1 MGSVQATIDWRTATP
16 EELDGHRCIITTV
29 DGTIIDGYLKAIPPF
44 TPEYQLTRFVLHDRD
59 LCLGQLRILSLNPKH
74 GTAILQPHI
83 RSLTVTRQTKQP
95 TNQRKESAMNNADI
109 TSLIHQ
115 ALAADCQ
122 ITITLTPKNYIT
134 DDQAETEDKQ

>member
-16 EELDGHRCIITTV
+16 EALDGHRCIITTV

-44 TPEYQLTRFVLHDRD
+44 TPESQLTRFVLHDRD

-95 TNQRKESAMNNADI
+95 TNERNPQ
-109 TSLIHQ
+109 
-115 ALAADCQ
+115 
-122 ITITLTPKNYIT
+122 
-134 DDQAETEDKQ
+134 

>member
-29 DGTIIDGYLKAIPPF
+29 DGTLIDGYLKAIPPF

-95 TNQRKESAMNNADI
+95 TNERNPQ
-109 TSLIHQ
+109 
-115 ALAADCQ
+115 
-122 ITITLTPKNYIT
+122 
-134 DDQAETEDKQ
+134 

>member
-83 RSLTVTRQTKQP
+83 RSLTVTRQNQT

>member
-83 RSLTVTRQTKQP
+83 RSLTVTRQT
-95 TNQRKESAMNNADI
+95 NQRKQSAMNNADI

>member
-95 TNQRKESAMNNADI
+95 TNEIRNEQRGH
-109 TSLIHQ
+109 HQ
-115 ALAADCQ
+115 PHPPGTRRRLPDHHHPHTQ
-122 ITITLTPKNYIT
+122 ELHHRRSGGNGG
-134 DDQAETEDKQ
+134 

>member
-1 MGSVQATIDWRTATP
+1 MNQRITLAKRILA
-16 EELDGHRCIITTV
+16 LAAIMFCITTV

-95 TNQRKESAMNNADI
+95 TNERNPQ
-109 TSLIHQ
+109 
-115 ALAADCQ
+115 
-122 ITITLTPKNYIT
+122 
-134 DDQAETEDKQ
+134 

>member
-59 LCLGQLRILSLNPKH
+59 LCLGQLRILSLNPQTRH
-74 GTAILQPHI
+74 GNPPTTHPQPDRHP
-83 RSLTVTRQTKQP
+83 TNQT

>member
-59 LCLGQLRILSLNPKH
+59 LCSDNCASCPSTPN
-74 GTAILQPHI
+74 TALQSSNH
-83 RSLTVTRQTKQP
+83 T
-95 TNQRKESAMNNADI
+95 SAA
-109 TSLIHQ
+109 
-115 ALAADCQ
+115 
-122 ITITLTPKNYIT
+122 
-134 DDQAETEDKQ
+134 

>member
-83 RSLTVTRQTKQP
+83 RSLTVTPTNQT

>member
-44 TPEYQLTRFVLHDRD
+44 TP
-59 LCLGQLRILSLNPKH
+59 KH

-95 TNQRKESAMNNADI
+95 TNERNPQ
-109 TSLIHQ
+109 
-115 ALAADCQ
+115 
-122 ITITLTPKNYIT
+122 
-134 DDQAETEDKQ
+134 

>member
-83 RSLTVTRQTKQP
+83 RSLTVTRQT
-95 TNQRKESAMNNADI
+95 NQRKESAMNNADI

>member
-29 DGTIIDGYLKAIPPF
+29 DGTIIDG
-44 TPEYQLTRFVLHDRD
+44 YQLTRFVLHDRD

-95 TNQRKESAMNNADI
+95 TNERNPQ
-109 TSLIHQ
+109 
-115 ALAADCQ
+115 
-122 ITITLTPKNYIT
+122 
-134 DDQAETEDKQ
+134 